1 MSMMNSMMF
10 SKKIRKTKRKR
21 MKRSLTA
28 YHIPTS
34 ISTIII
40 ILILQNSTS
49 KIFRLIISNF
59 IIKFIIIILSTNS
72 NITTSQNFHFIIY
85 RLIIIFII
93 IIIISNSI
101 NIAFQTFSFIIS
113 ILTISFITIIIA
125 SNIATKIC

>member
-1 MSMMNSMMF
+1 MKESVGEVLSMMNSMMF

-21 MKRSLTA
+21 MMRSLTA

-40 ILILQNSTS
+40 ISILQNS
-49 KIFRLIISNF
+49 
-59 IIKFIIIILSTNS
+59 
-72 NITTSQNFHFIIY
+72 TSQNFHFIVY

-93 IIIISNSI
+93 IIIISNTI

-113 ILTISFITIIIA
+113 ILAISFITIIIA
-125 SNIATKIC
+125 SNIATNIC

>member
-1 MSMMNSMMF
+1 MRRMNSMMF
-10 SKKIRKTKRKR
+10 SKKIRKSERMR
-21 MKRSLTA
+21 MKKSLTA

-40 ILILQNSTS
+40 ILILQNSAS

-101 NIAFQTFSFIIS
+101 NIAFQIFSFIIS

>member
-1 MSMMNSMMF
+1 MMNSMMF
-10 SKKIRKTKRKR
+10 SKKIRKRERKSI
-21 MKRSLTA
+21 MRSLTA
-28 YHIPTS
+28 YSIPTS

-49 KIFRLIISNF
+49 KTFRLIISNF

-72 NITTSQNFHFIIY
+72 ISTTSQNFHFIIY

-101 NIAFQTFSFIIS
+101 NIAFQIFSFTIS
-113 ILTISFITIIIA
+113 ILIISFMAIVIT
-125 SNIATKIC
+125 SNFISKIC

>member
-1 MSMMNSMMF
+1 MMNSMMF
-10 SKKIRKTKRKR
+10 SKKIRKSERRR

-72 NITTSQNFHFIIY
+72 IITASQNFHFIIY

-101 NIAFQTFSFIIS
+101 NMAFQIFSFIIS
-113 ILTISFITIIIA
+113 TLIISFMAIVIT
-125 SNIATKIC
+125 SNFISKIS

>member
-1 MSMMNSMMF
+1 MMF

-21 MKRSLTA
+21 MRRSLSLIKT
-28 YHIPTS
+28 YNPNITY
-34 ISTIII
+34 III
-40 ILILQNSTS
+40 PILQNSTS

-72 NITTSQNFHFIIY
+72 IITASQNFHFIIY

-101 NIAFQTFSFIIS
+101 NIAFQNFSFTIFILIIPFMAIVIIS
-113 ILTISFITIIIA
+113 NFIS
-125 SNIATKIC
+125 KIC

>member
-1 MSMMNSMMF
+1 MF
-10 SKKIRKTKRKR
+10 SKKIRKSERKSN
-21 MKRSLTA
+21 MRSFSLINT
-28 YHIPTS
+28 TLS

-40 ILILQNSTS
+40 ISILQ
-49 KIFRLIISNF
+49 KA
-59 IIKFIIIILSTNS
+59 
-72 NITTSQNFHFIIY
+72 TSQNFHFIIY

-113 ILTISFITIIIA
+113 ILAISFITIIIA

>member
-1 MSMMNSMMF
+1 MMNSMMF
-10 SKKIRKTKRKR
+10 SKKIRKSERIR
-21 MKRSLTA
+21 MKRCLTA
-28 YHIPTS
+28 YIIPTS

-49 KIFRLIISNF
+49 KIFRLIIFNF
-59 IIKFIIIILSTNS
+59 IIKTIVIILSTNIS
-72 NITTSQNFHFIIY
+72 NNTSQNFHFIIY

-113 ILTISFITIIIA
+113 ILTIFFITIIIA